1 MLKDFK
7 AFLNRGSVVD
17 LAVAVVI
24 GAAFGS
30 VVTSFVKNLLSPIIG
45 LFGKHDFSGY
55 YTLLSDPA
63 GKAPYASMAEAQK
76 AGANVLS
83 YGAFITDV
91 INFIIIAFAI
101 FVVMRLFEKMK
112 KKEQEAPAAA
122 PAPDP
127 QITLLSEIRDLL
139 KK

>member
-24 GAAFGS
+24 GAAFGA
-30 VVTSFVKNLLSPIIG
+30 VVTSFVKNLISPIIG

-55 YTLLSDPA
+55 YALLSDPS
-63 GKAPYASMAEAQK
+63 GRAPYASMDAAQK
-76 AGANVLS
+76 AGANVLA

-91 INFIIIAFAI
+91 INFVIIAFAI
-101 FVVMRLFEKMK
+101 FLVVKGFEKMK
-112 KKEQEAPAAA
+112 KKQEEAPAPA

-127 QITLLSEIRDLL
+127 QVVLLTEIRDLL